1 MLNIKTDKT
10 MKKTYQI
17 PTVKVVTV
25 SVQPLMQ
32 ASLTSTTGLEGVQ
45 TSTEEFNPSNPVDS
59 RGSSLW
65 DDDEE

>member
-1 MLNIKTDKT
+1 

-32 ASLTSTTGLEGVQ
+32 GSLTSTNLGDVQ
-45 TSTEEFNPSNPVDS
+45 ISTEEFNPSNNTVDS